1 MERPLEKFNIK
12 RYRAGSPFIL
22 AETGGKER
30 PDLMRAENRPQL
42 SVAFIRFPGSVA
54 QLLCVS
60 LGGTPG
66 GAHDDLDRRG
76 A

>member
-30 PDLMRAENRPQL
+30 PDFVRVENRLQL
-42 SVAFIRFPGSVA
+42 SGAFPRFPGFVA

-66 GAHDDLDRRG
+66 GA
-76 A
+76 